1 MPEGCSSISNRTKSK
16 WLIEG
21 IVFVLSLGGLIAS
34 LTGNVSKNH
43 AIWFLEPW
51 KWCVLVMVIVGGRR
65 IMQWMMMLVVY
76 SVKTVFLF
84 MEVKV
89 YYSYYI
95 YSLGKCIG
103 VVLWFGSVLLTWVL
117 LFKSSEVKRFLNLAN
132 HEVKRSKLDSHVQK
146 YITRS
151 LGTLVIGGFLW
162 VLKALLVNI
171 LSSPFQATRLF
182 HRFRESLIDQYI
194 LGVFSRVSDE
204 KSVVVKWIN
213 KNQLP
218 CKKKGTNPVINRLKK
233 IEPEEISA
241 WSMNHLMSVI
251 TSPDDPLSPITQ
263 KLEKLAKK
271 EQDVIELFEK
281 TEDLA
286 ADIFKNV
293 SEIIYKDE
301 SILSAKKIEKGEL
314 QQLPLFE
321 AEDPSDDVKYVLQ
334 HILGGQNDEIIGIQ
348 ALKKW
353 LVNAII
359 ERRSL
364 AQSLNDTAIAIDEL
378 NKLLSVILLILLF
391 VLWLIMLGIL
401 TTEAFIA
408 IMGQF
413 VALAFIFGDTVKS
426 TFQGIIFVFVN
437 HPFDIGDSCLI
448 NGEEM
453 VVEKIN
459 LHSTVFRKNHVKDKV
474 MCPNSVLATQ
484 RIKKLY
490 KGDRHV
496 IEDSFEIAIALST
509 IKVTPTFSDGLTTT
523 KGTFWATEGDST
535 TTKGAECDST
545 TTTDSKLS
553 QIEFFEDPIGQLPQI
568 KSLRTAID
576 RFLRVNKNKW
586 LPNYSFNVK
595 EIEDQKLKIVL
606 RVSYRKT
613 DLDSDWAMIIERRNA
628 LVIGLTTF
636 IAVIK
641 NIKSYNILPKAVDAD
656 SC

>member
-1 MPEGCSSISNRTKSK
+1 MPEGCSFISNRTKSK

-84 MEVKV
+84 MEVKA

-194 LGVFSRVSDE
+194 LGVFSGVSDE
-204 KSVVVKWIN
+204 ESVVVKWIN

-218 CKKKGTNPVINRLKK
+218 CKKKETNPVINRLKK

-241 WSMNHLMSVI
+241 WSMNHLMTVI
-251 TSPDDPLSPITQ
+251 TSPDDPLSPIT
-263 KLEKLAKK
+263 KDLEKLAKK

-281 TEDLA
+281 TEDFA
-286 ADIFKNV
+286 VWIFKKV
-293 SEIIYKDE
+293 SEITFKD
-301 SILSAKKIEKGEL
+301 SILSAEKIKKSEL
-314 QQLPLFE
+314 LQLPLFE
-321 AEDPSDDVKYVLQ
+321 GEEACDDDDDVNYVLQ
-334 HILGGQNDEIIGIQ
+334 HILGGQNDEIIGKQ

-413 VALAFIFGDTVKS
+413 VALAFIFGDSVKS

-448 NGEEM
+448 DGEEM

-496 IEDSFEIAIALST
+496 IEDSFEITIDLST
-509 IKVTPTFSDGLTTT
+509 IKVTPTFRDGLTT
-523 KGTFWATEGDST
+523 TFWATEGDST

-553 QIEFFEDPIGQLPQI
+553 QIEFFEDPIHQLPQI
-568 KSLRTAID
+568 KSLRTAIE

-586 LPNYSFNVK
+586 LPEYSFNVK

-641 NIKSYNILPKAVDAD
+641 KIKSYNILPKAVDAN

>member
-576 RFLRVNKNKW
+576 R
-586 LPNYSFNVK
+586 
-595 EIEDQKLKIVL
+595 
-606 RVSYRKT
+606 VSYRKT